1 MAARLFF
8 ISGGRG
14 QIGGVDDRHT
24 LSASGQ
30 KPQKPAD
37 QLLVN
42 PTQARHAR
50 VFTKL
55 AEHVHVWCPPPMV
68 KPRKTPPG
76 RLLRQQTRQG
86 VEAVRRT

>member
-1 MAARLFF
+1 MADRLFF

-14 QIGGVDDRHT
+14 QIGRVDDRHT

-30 KPQKPAD
+30 KPQKPSD

-50 VFTKL
+50 GFTK
-55 AEHVHVWCPPPMV
+55 V
-68 KPRKTPPG
+68 
-76 RLLRQQTRQG
+76 
-86 VEAVRRT
+86 